1 MADDKQS
8 GSWGGSVI
16 VVAFAAVSALYV
28 AWQRPPLVS
37 SRPNDIQYDTY
48 KISAYQDIDAR
59 LWQDPFNAVTRDLQR
74 RATDFPDGDH
84 AITTRFPGNCNTLA
98 LGVTLPGAPYPEAA
112 ETRRRLR
119 YAVLAALHTEDYAPA
134 DEEHMG
140 YFRTNEKPPVPPKTQ
155 PPTQPNSQPPV
166 TAQTA
171 AKGSLIAY
179 QLPPTDTKA
188 ATDNDG
194 TGQSGGTSGGGGNGV
209 AAPLPQI
216 IPYEEFDRYAA
227 HSCAD
232 AEPQRH
238 IVVMWLD
245 EDFLTAS
252 RRPIASLDLLRSMA
266 GNNETLL

>member
-48 KISAYQDIDAR
+48 KISTYQDIDAR

-119 YAVLAALHTEDYAPA
+119 YAVLAALRTEDYAPA

-171 AKGSLIAY
+171 AKGSLIAF

-216 IPYEEFDRYAA
+216 IPYEEFDRYR
-227 HSCAD
+227 
-232 AEPQRH
+232 PQLRGCR
-238 IVVMWLD
+238 
-245 EDFLTAS
+245 TATAY
-252 RRPIASLDLLRSMA
+252 RRYVARRGFFDR
-266 GNNETLL
+266 